1 MRQAICIAILSAI
14 SITVHSKTID
24 LRNKTDTDGGTR
36 EISFCARPSPDKPGL
51 PGHAFVAFAQ
61 VDKNGGVMF
70 RALGHTVFS
79 VSDALLSYNE
89 LIPATGALVSEKYT
103 SIKQECLTIQVNN
116 AEYQS
121 AYTQATQ
128 PLAALGVKFDESKPI
143 QKTYAL
149 GINDC
154 MDFMVT
160 VANRF
165 TQSGLKIPK
174 REPTDLPLP
183 YLRKFIDAN

>member
-1 MRQAICIAILSAI
+1 MRQTICIALLFVISVSAQC
-14 SITVHSKTID
+14 KTID
-24 LRNKTDTDGGTR
+24 LRNKTDVDGATR
-36 EISFCARPSPDKPGL
+36 EISFCARPSPDEPGL

-61 VDKNGGVMF
+61 VDKNGRVMF

-79 VSDALLSYNE
+79 ISDALLSYNE

-103 SIKQECLTIQVNN
+103 SVKQECLTLQVNS
-116 AEYQS
+116 AEYQA
-121 AYTQATQ
+121 AYAQAAQ
-128 PLAALGVKFDESKPI
+128 PLAALGVKFDETKPI

-149 GINDC
+149 GVNDC
-154 MDFMVT
+154 IGFMVN

-174 REPTDLPLP
+174 RETTDLPLP
-183 YLRKFIDAN
+183 YLRRFIDAN